1 MDRDKL
7 GLMRKERAPTPEK
20 QPKLPTHSRSC
31 CERTQETNCI
41 LKAWDQEGQYRKLQ
55 KRLIFN
61 LGADFQDIGL
71 NTLARFQSD
80 SVNTLLKT
88 QRTFFSF
95 NFLFYILVQLINNV
109 VIVSPFSPKL
119 SSHPGCHILSC

>member
-41 LKAWDQEGQYRKLQ
+41 LKAWDQQGHHRKLQ
-55 KRLIFN
+55 KRLSFN
-61 LGADFQDIGL
+61 LRADFQDIGF

-88 QRTFFSF
+88 KKNFFF
-95 NFLFYILVQLINNV
+95 F
-109 VIVSPFSPKL
+109 
-119 SSHPGCHILSC
+119 